1 MDCGEGNSLFLGKRN
16 CCEGLTCMSPFGW
29 GRCEKGINRKII
41 NIRIVVKKDNKYV
54 SNANNY
60 DL

>member
-29 GRCEKGINRKII
+29 GRCEKGINGKII
-41 NIRIVVKKDNKYV
+41 NIKIVLKNKYV